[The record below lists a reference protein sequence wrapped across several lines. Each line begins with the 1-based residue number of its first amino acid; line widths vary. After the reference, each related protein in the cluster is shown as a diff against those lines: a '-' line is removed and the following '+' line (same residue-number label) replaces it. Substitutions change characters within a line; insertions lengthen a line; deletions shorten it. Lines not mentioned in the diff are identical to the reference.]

1 MAERP
6 PFTLHCYNQGR
17 MKRRTFVTQII
28 SGAAALTSSA
38 RRAFAQERRYLTEEQ
53 ALKLVF
59 PSSAK
64 IVKETKE
71 LSDEQLQAVQKALGV
86 RLQSRTQTFYRG
98 ESNGATDGY
107 AMIANEI
114 GKEQFITFIVGV
126 TKEFKIQCVALMVFR
141 ESRGGEVADSR
152 FTGQF
157 RGKIVRDRFLV
168 GSDIVGITGA
178 TLSARAFGRGARKAL
193 LLCEALY
200 KK

>member
-1 MAERP
+1 
-6 PFTLHCYNQGR
+6 

-28 SGAAALTSSA
+28 TGTAALTSPA
-38 RRAFAQERRYLTEEQ
+38 HYTFAQERRYLTEEQ

-64 IVKETKE
+64 IVKEAKE
-71 LSDEQLQAVQKALGV
+71 LSDEQRQAVQKALGV
-86 RLQSRTQTFYRG
+86 RLQSRSQTFYRG
-98 ESNGATDGY
+98 ETNGATDGY

-114 GKEQFITFIVGV
+114 GKEQFITFIVGIA
-126 TKEFKIQCVALMVFR
+126 KEFKIQRVALMVFR
-141 ESRGGEVADSR
+141 ESRGWEVADAR

-157 RGKIVRDRFLV
+157 RGKTVRDRFLV
-168 GSDIVGITGA
+168 GSDIIGITGA

-193 LLCEALY
+193 VLCEALY

>member
-1 MAERP
+1 
-6 PFTLHCYNQGR
+6 

-28 SGAAALTSSA
+28 TGTAALTSPA
-38 RRAFAQERRYLTEEQ
+38 HYTFAQERRYLTEEQ

-64 IVKETKE
+64 IVKEAKE

-86 RLQSRTQTFYRG
+86 RLQSRSQTFYRG
-98 ESNGATDGY
+98 ETNGA
-107 AMIANEI
+107 
-114 GKEQFITFIVGV
+114 FIVGIA
-126 TKEFKIQCVALMVFR
+126 KEFKIQRVALMVFR
-141 ESRGGEVADSR
+141 ESRGWEVADAR

-157 RGKIVRDRFLV
+157 RGKTVRDRFLV
-168 GSDIVGITGA
+168 GSDIIGITGA

-193 LLCEALY
+193 VLCEALY

>member
-1 MAERP
+1 
-6 PFTLHCYNQGR
+6 

-28 SGAAALTSSA
+28 TGTAALTSPA
-38 RRAFAQERRYLTEEQ
+38 HYTFAQERRYLTEEQ

-64 IVKETKE
+64 IVKEAKE

-86 RLQSRTQTFYRG
+86 G
-98 ESNGATDGY
+98 ETNGATDGY

-114 GKEQFITFIVGV
+114 GKEQFITFIVGIA
-126 TKEFKIQCVALMVFR
+126 KEFKIQRVALMVFR
-141 ESRGGEVADSR
+141 ESRGWEVADAR

-157 RGKIVRDRFLV
+157 RGKTVRDRFLV
-168 GSDIVGITGA
+168 GSDIIGITGA

-193 LLCEALY
+193 VLCEALY